1 MAAFMS
7 PEYLENENRL
17 FERAWEDVRAFI
29 LGEMKM
35 CGPLLERVEK
45 LLDYTCKGGKMT
57 RAKTITRLV
66 DLKLEESK
74 SIDVFENFLMF
85 IGWSKRP
92 RLEPSEKKE
101 DDPVYAAAI
110 LGWCIE
116 IAQAYF
122 LTMDDIVDH
131 SETRRFQPCWYKLPN
146 VGVGLGIIDSSLLRS
161 FVFLTLQHFLGHKPY
176 YHRAVEL
183 FTQVTFMTEVGE
195 MLDTISEQKKD
206 FQYITEE
213 TYFNIIWHKT
223 CYYTIHLPMA
233 LGLLVAGDLDNAVTE
248 AELKEITF
256 LVGEYFQIQDDILDC
271 FADPAVIGKVGTDIQ
286 DFKCSWLATQFLKK
300 ANPEQRALFEE
311 HYGKDNAESIAKV
324 KALYEEVDMKKLF
337 EDLEEDYG
345 KRLSEL
351 LPKLGAK
358 STTLQQGIEM
368 LWKVTYKRKY

>member
-7 PEYLENENRL
+7 PEYLEKEKQL
-17 FERAWEDVRAFI
+17 YESSWEDVRAFI

-45 LLDYTCKGGKMT
+45 LLEYTCKGGKMT

-66 DLKLEESK
+66 DLKLEESRTA
-74 SIDVFENFLMF
+74 DAFENFLTL
-85 IGWSKRP
+85 IGWSKKP
-92 RLEPSEKKE
+92 RLEASAKKE

-116 IAQAYF
+116 MSQAYF

-131 SETRRFQPCWYKLPN
+131 SETRRFQPCWYKLPD
-146 VGVGLGIIDSSLLRS
+146 VGVGLGIIDSALLRS

-176 YHRAVEL
+176 YHRAVDL
-183 FTQVTFMTEVGE
+183 FTKVVFMTEVGE
-195 MLDTISEQKKD
+195 MLDTISEHRKD
-206 FQYITEE
+206 LQYINDDS
-213 TYFNIIWHKT
+213 YFNIIWHKT

-233 LGLLVAGDLDNAVTE
+233 LGLLVAGELDKTVTE

-256 LVGEYFQIQDDILDC
+256 IVGEYFQIQDDILDC
-271 FADPAVIGKVGTDIQ
+271 FAEPEVIGKIGTDIQ
-286 DFKCSWLATQFLKK
+286 DFKCSWLASQFLKR
-300 ANPEQRALFEE
+300 ASPEQRAVFEE
-311 HYGKDNAESIAKV
+311 HYGKDNAESIGKI
-324 KALYEEVDMKKLF
+324 KALYEEVGIKKLF

-345 KRLSEL
+345 KKVADL
-351 LPKLGAK
+351 LPKLGQK
-358 STTLQQGIEM
+358 CKVLEQGIEM